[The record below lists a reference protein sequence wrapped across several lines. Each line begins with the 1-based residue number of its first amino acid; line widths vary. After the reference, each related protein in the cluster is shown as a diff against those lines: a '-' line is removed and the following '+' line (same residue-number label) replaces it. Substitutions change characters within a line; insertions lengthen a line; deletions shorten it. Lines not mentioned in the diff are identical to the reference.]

1 MMRRPIRPSLLV
13 SLGVVLAA
21 GATPLAAQQ
30 RVEVSTRRATRATSE
45 SSAARQLRALER
57 RADSLAYLYNEADE
71 LSVAERRRVGE
82 MLDRT
87 VEQIETLSARL
98 ASIEAGE
105 AAGGTMRVRL
115 APMTGSQ
122 SRTFMQKALTEAKGV
137 MPRGWIGIVVS
148 GPAREPRVENG
159 ELIVRYLAHP
169 AIVSVEPSSPAERA
183 GLLPTDTLVAY
194 DGKDVRD
201 TDIAITRLLEPNKR
215 VMVRIRRDGQTMD
228 IPVRIANAPT
238 RISWR
243 REMSVEVAP
252 PAIPLPS
259 VAFPRAPIAAG
270 APMPASPAR
279 PSVPASAFA
288 PTVEVETPMPR
299 VFFGFGGVAGVAGA
313 QLVPVTEGLGRTL
326 GVRNGVLVTN
336 APHGSP
342 AYQSG
347 LRDGDVI
354 IRVSGVLIRTV
365 TDLRD
370 RVAAAANNGEHAV
383 SVDFVRGKRT
393 RKGSLRW

>member
-1 MMRRPIRPSLLV
+1 MMLHPIRPSLLV
-13 SLGVVLAA
+13 SLGVALAA
-21 GATPLAAQQ
+21 VALPLGAQQ
-30 RVEVSTRRATRATSE
+30 QVDVTTRRAAR
-45 SSAARQLRALER
+45 SSASAASAAEQQLRALER
-57 RADSLAYLYNEADE
+57 RADSLSWLYNEADE

-98 ASIEAGE
+98 AMMDRAD
-105 AAGGTMRVRL
+105 AAGGVRVRL
-115 APMTGSQ
+115 APLTGSQ
-122 SRTFMQKALTEAKGV
+122 AQTFMRRALAESKAV

-201 TDIAITRLLEPNKR
+201 SDIAITRLLEPNKR
-215 VMVRIRRDGQTMD
+215 VMVRIRRDGRTLD
-228 IPVRIANAPT
+228 VPVRIADAPS
-238 RISWR
+238 RIAWR
-243 REMSVEVAP
+243 REMTVEVAP
-252 PAIPLPS
+252 PAPLPS
-259 VAFPRAPIAAG
+259 VAFPRSPMAAP
-270 APMPASPAR
+270 APMPSASLPATA
-279 PSVPASAFA
+279 PAPPA
-288 PTVEVETPMPR
+288 PADVPMPR
-299 VFFGFGGVAGVAGA
+299 VLFGFGSVSGVAGA
-313 QLVPVTEGLGRTL
+313 QLVAVTEGLGRTL

-336 APHGSP
+336 APVGSP

-354 IRVSGVLIRTV
+354 IRASGALIRTV
-365 TDLRD
+365 ADLRG
-370 RVAAAANNGEHAV
+370 RVAAAANNGEHVVAV
-383 SVDFVRGKRT
+383 EFVRGKRA
-393 RKGSLRW
+393 RKGTLRW

>member
-1 MMRRPIRPSLLV
+1 MMLHPTRPSLLV
-13 SLGVVLAA
+13 SLGVALAA
-21 GATPLAAQQ
+21 GAVPRAAQ
-30 RVEVSTRRATRATSE
+30 RVDVTTRRAARA
-45 SSAARQLRALER
+45 SAASAAEQQLRTLER
-57 RADSLAYLYNEADE
+57 RADSLAWIYNEADE

-98 ASIEAGE
+98 ATMDGADA
-105 AAGGTMRVRL
+105 AAGVRVRL
-115 APMTGSQ
+115 APMSGSQ
-122 SRTFMQKALTEAKGV
+122 AQTFMRKALAESKAV

-201 TDIAITRLLEPNKR
+201 SDIAITRLLEPNKR
-215 VMVRIRRDGQTMD
+215 VMVRIRRDGRTLD
-228 IPVRIANAPT
+228 VPVQIADAPNRIA
-238 RISWR
+238 WR
-243 REMSVEVAP
+243 REMTVEVAP
-252 PAIPLPS
+252 PVPLPS
-259 VAFPRAPIAAG
+259 VAFPRSPMAAL
-270 APMPASPAR
+270 APMPPAAASASFPA
-279 PSVPASAFA
+279 PAPVPAPPA
-288 PTVEVETPMPR
+288 TPMPR
-299 VFFGFGGVAGVAGA
+299 VLFGFGSVSGVAGA

-336 APHGSP
+336 APAGSP

-354 IRVSGVLIRTV
+354 IRASGTLIRTV
-365 TDLRD
+365 ADLRE

-383 SVDFVRGKRT
+383 SVDFVRGRRA

>member
-1 MMRRPIRPSLLV
+1 MRPSLLV
-13 SLGVVLAA
+13 SLGVTLAA
-21 GATPLAAQQ
+21 GALPLGAQQ
-30 RVEVSTRRATRATSE
+30 RVDVTTRRATR
-45 SSAARQLRALER
+45 SAAAASAAEQQLRTLER
-57 RADSLAYLYNEADE
+57 RADSLAWLYNEADE

-98 ASIEAGE
+98 ATMDGVD
-105 AAGGTMRVRL
+105 AAGGVRVRL

-122 SRTFMQKALTEAKGV
+122 AQTFMRKALAESKAV

-201 TDIAITRLLEPNKR
+201 SDIAITRLLEPNKR
-215 VMVRIRRDGQTMD
+215 VMVRIRRDGRTLD
-228 IPVRIANAPT
+228 VPVQIADAPNRIA
-238 RISWR
+238 WR
-243 REMSVEVAP
+243 REMTVEVAP
-252 PAIPLPS
+252 PSVPLPS
-259 VAFPRAPIAAG
+259 VTFPRSPTAAV
-270 APMPASPAR
+270 APMPPAL
-279 PSVPASAFA
+279 VPAPALA
-288 PTVEVETPMPR
+288 PPAAAAPMPR
-299 VFFGFGGVAGVAGA
+299 VLFGFGSVSGVAGA

-336 APHGSP
+336 APVGSP
-342 AYQSG
+342 AHQSG

-354 IRVSGVLIRTV
+354 IRASGTLIRTV
-365 TDLRD
+365 ADLRG

-383 SVDFVRGKRT
+383 AVEFVRGRKT

>member
-1 MMRRPIRPSLLV
+1 MMLHPMRPSLLV
-13 SLGVVLAA
+13 SLGVTLAA
-21 GATPLAAQQ
+21 GALPLGAQQ
-30 RVEVSTRRATRATSE
+30 RVDVTTRRATR
-45 SSAARQLRALER
+45 SAAAASAAEQQLRTLER
-57 RADSLAYLYNEADE
+57 RADSLAWLYNEADE

-98 ASIEAGE
+98 ATMDGVD
-105 AAGGTMRVRL
+105 AAGGVRVRL

-122 SRTFMQKALTEAKGV
+122 AQTFMRKALAESKAV

-201 TDIAITRLLEPNKR
+201 SDIAITRLLEPNKR
-215 VMVRIRRDGQTMD
+215 VMVRIRRDGRTLD
-228 IPVRIANAPT
+228 VPVQIADAPNRIA
-238 RISWR
+238 WR
-243 REMSVEVAP
+243 REMTVEVAP
-252 PAIPLPS
+252 PSVPLPS
-259 VAFPRAPIAAG
+259 VTFPRSPTAAV
-270 APMPASPAR
+270 APMPPAL
-279 PSVPASAFA
+279 VPAPALA
-288 PTVEVETPMPR
+288 PPAAAAPMPR
-299 VFFGFGGVAGVAGA
+299 VLFGFGSVSGVAGA

-336 APHGSP
+336 APVGSP
-342 AYQSG
+342 AHQSG

-354 IRVSGVLIRTV
+354 IRASGTLIRTV
-365 TDLRD
+365 ADLRG

-383 SVDFVRGKRT
+383 AVEFVRGRKT

>member
-1 MMRRPIRPSLLV
+1 MMLHPIRPSLLV
-13 SLGVVLAA
+13 SLGVALTA
-21 GATPLAAQQ
+21 GALPLGAQQ
-30 RVEVSTRRATRATSE
+30 RTEVTTRRTTRSATTANATE
-45 SSAARQLRALER
+45 QQLRALER
-57 RADSLAYLYNEADE
+57 RADSLSWLYNEADE

-87 VEQIETLSARL
+87 VEQIEALSARL
-98 ASIEAGE
+98 ATMEGPD
-105 AAGGTMRVRL
+105 AAGGVRVRL

-122 SRTFMQKALTEAKGV
+122 AQTFMRKALAESKAV

-201 TDIAITRLLEPNKR
+201 SDIAITRLLEPNKR
-215 VMVRIRRDGQTMD
+215 VMVRIRRDGRTLD
-228 IPVRIANAPT
+228 VPVQIADAPNRIA
-238 RISWR
+238 WR
-243 REMSVEVAP
+243 REMTVEVAP
-252 PAIPLPS
+252 PVPLPS
-259 VAFPRAPIAAG
+259 VAFPRSPMAAL
-270 APMPASPAR
+270 APMPPAAMPASVPSPA
-279 PSVPASAFA
+279 PVPPPPA
-288 PTVEVETPMPR
+288 TPMPR
-299 VFFGFGGVAGVAGA
+299 VLFGFGSVSGVAGA

-336 APHGSP
+336 APEGSP

-354 IRVSGVLIRTV
+354 IRASGALIRTV
-365 TDLRD
+365 ADLRE
-370 RVAAAANNGEHAV
+370 RVSAAANNGEHAV
-383 SVDFVRGKRT
+383 AVDFVRGKRT
-393 RKGSLRW
+393 RRGKLRW

>member
-1 MMRRPIRPSLLV
+1 MMLHAFRPSLLA
-13 SLGVVLAA
+13 SLGVVLVA
-21 GATPLAAQQ
+21 GAAPLAAQQ
-30 RVEVSTRRATRATSE
+30 RAEVTTRRAPRA
-45 SSAARQLRALER
+45 SSASVAERQLRALER

-87 VEQIETLSARL
+87 VEQIESLSTRL
-98 ASIEAGE
+98 AMMDAGDGM
-105 AAGGTMRVRL
+105 GGTVRVRL

-122 SRTFMQKALTEAKGV
+122 AQTFMRKALAEAKGV

-159 ELIVRYLAHP
+159 DLIVRYLAHP

-183 GLLPTDTLVAY
+183 GLLRNDTLVAY
-194 DGKDVRD
+194 DGMDVRD

-215 VMVRIRRDGQTMD
+215 VMVRVRRDGQTLD
-228 IPVRIANAPT
+228 VPVRIADAPS
-238 RISWR
+238 RIAWR

-252 PAIPLPS
+252 PPMALPS
-259 VAFPRAPIAAG
+259 VAFPRTPMAAPL
-270 APMPASPAR
+270 PPA
-279 PSVPASAFA
+279 ASAPVAAMA
-288 PTVEVETPMPR
+288 PEAPVPTPMPR
-299 VFFGFGGVAGVAGA
+299 VLFGFSSVSGVAGA
-313 QLVPVTEGLGRTL
+313 QLVPITEGLGRTL

-336 APHGSP
+336 APVGSP

-354 IRVSGVLIRTV
+354 IRVSGALIRSV
-365 TDLRD
+365 ADLRE

-383 SVDFVRGKRT
+383 AVDFVRGKRT
-393 RKGSLRW
+393 RKGNLRW

>member
-1 MMRRPIRPSLLV
+1 MMRHPIRPSLLV
-13 SLGVVLAA
+13 SLGIALAA
-21 GATPLAAQQ
+21 GALPLGAQ
-30 RVEVSTRRATRATSE
+30 RVEVTTRRATRSTG
-45 SSAARQLRALER
+45 SAASAAEQQLRALER
-57 RADSLAYLYNEADE
+57 RADSLSWLYNEADE

-98 ASIEAGE
+98 ATMDAAD
-105 AAGGTMRVRL
+105 AAGGVRVRL
-115 APMTGSQ
+115 SPSTGSQ
-122 SRTFMQKALTEAKGV
+122 AQTFMRKALAESKAV

-201 TDIAITRLLEPNKR
+201 SDIAITRLLEPNKR
-215 VMVRIRRDGQTMD
+215 VMVRIRREGRTLDV
-228 IPVRIANAPT
+228 PVRIANAPS
-238 RISWR
+238 RIAWR
-243 REMSVEVAP
+243 REMTVEVAP
-252 PAIPLPS
+252 AAPLPS
-259 VAFPRAPIAAG
+259 VAFPRSPLAAL
-270 APMPASPAR
+270 APMPPMSAPA
-279 PSVPASAFA
+279 PALAPTPPASA
-288 PTVEVETPMPR
+288 PMPR
-299 VFFGFGGVAGVAGA
+299 VLFGFGSVSGVAGA
-313 QLVPVTEGLGRTL
+313 QLVAVTEGLGRTL

-336 APHGSP
+336 APVGSP

-354 IRVSGVLIRTV
+354 VRASGVPIRTV
-365 TDLRD
+365 ADLRE
-370 RVAAAANNGEHAV
+370 RVASAANNGEHSVAV
-383 SVDFVRGKRT
+383 EFVRGKRA
-393 RKGSLRW
+393 RKGTLRW

>member
-1 MMRRPIRPSLLV
+1 MMLHPIRPSLLV
-13 SLGVVLAA
+13 SLGVALAA
-21 GATPLAAQQ
+21 GALPVGAQQ
-30 RVEVSTRRATRATSE
+30 RVDVSTRRAVR
-45 SSAARQLRALER
+45 SSASGAGAAELQLRALER
-57 RADSLAYLYNEADE
+57 RADSLSWLYNEADE
-71 LSVAERRRVGE
+71 LSVAERRRVGQ

-98 ASIEAGE
+98 ATMDGADAGS
-105 AAGGTMRVRL
+105 GGVRMRL
-115 APMTGSQ
+115 APATGSQ
-122 SRTFMQKALTEAKGV
+122 AQTFMRRALAESKAV

-159 ELIVRYLAHP
+159 ELIVRYLTHP

-194 DGKDVRD
+194 DGHDVRD

-215 VMVRIRRDGQTMD
+215 VMIRIRRDGRTLD
-228 IPVRIANAPT
+228 VPVRIADAPS
-238 RISWR
+238 RIALR

-252 PAIPLPS
+252 PAPLPT
-259 VAFPRAPIAAG
+259 VAFPRSPMAPP
-270 APMPASPAR
+270 APMPSALPPAAAL
-279 PSVPASAFA
+279 VPTQPAEA
-288 PTVEVETPMPR
+288 PMPR
-299 VFFGFGGVAGVAGA
+299 VMFGFGSMSGVAGA
-313 QLVPVTEGLGRTL
+313 QLVAVTEGLGRTL

-336 APHGSP
+336 APVGSP

-354 IRVSGVLIRTV
+354 MRASGMLIRTV
-365 TDLRD
+365 GDLRE

-383 SVDFVRGKRT
+383 AVEFVRGKRT

>member
-1 MMRRPIRPSLLV
+1 MMRHPIRPSLLV
-13 SLGVVLAA
+13 SLGIALAA
-21 GATPLAAQQ
+21 GALPLGAQQ
-30 RVEVSTRRATRATSE
+30 QVDVTTRRAARGTAAAASATE
-45 SSAARQLRALER
+45 QQLRALER
-57 RADSLAYLYNEADE
+57 RADSLSWLYSEADE
-71 LSVAERRRVGE
+71 LTVAERRRVGE

-87 VEQIETLSARL
+87 VEQIEALSARL
-98 ASIEAGE
+98 ATMDGAD
-105 AAGGTMRVRL
+105 AAGGGVRMRL

-122 SRTFMQKALTEAKGV
+122 AQTFMRRALAESKAV

-201 TDIAITRLLEPNKR
+201 SDIAITRLLEPNKR
-215 VMVRIRRDGQTMD
+215 VMVRIRRDGRTLD
-228 IPVRIANAPT
+228 VPVRIADAPS
-238 RISWR
+238 RIAWR
-243 REMSVEVAP
+243 REMTVEVAP
-252 PAIPLPS
+252 PVPLPS
-259 VAFPRAPIAAG
+259 VAFPRSPMAAPAPVTAPSLAA
-270 APMPASPAR
+270 PAL
-279 PSVPASAFA
+279 A
-288 PTVEVETPMPR
+288 PTPPATPMPR
-299 VFFGFGGVAGVAGA
+299 VLFGFGSVSGVAGA
-313 QLVPVTEGLGRTL
+313 QLVAVTEGLGRTL

-336 APHGSP
+336 APTGSP

-354 IRVSGVLIRTV
+354 IRASGALIRTV
-365 TDLRD
+365 ADLRE

-383 SVDFVRGKRT
+383 TVDFVRGRRT

>member
-1 MMRRPIRPSLLV
+1 MMLHPMRPSLLV
-13 SLGVVLAA
+13 SLGVTLAA
-21 GATPLAAQQ
+21 GALPLGAQQ
-30 RVEVSTRRATRATSE
+30 RVDVTTRRATR
-45 SSAARQLRALER
+45 SAAAASAAEQQLRTLER
-57 RADSLAYLYNEADE
+57 RADSLAWLYNEADE

-98 ASIEAGE
+98 ATMDGVD
-105 AAGGTMRVRL
+105 AAGGVRVRL

-122 SRTFMQKALTEAKGV
+122 AQTFMRKALAESKAV

-201 TDIAITRLLEPNKR
+201 SDIAITRLLEPNKR
-215 VMVRIRRDGQTMD
+215 VMVRIRRDGRTLD
-228 IPVRIANAPT
+228 VPVQIADAPNRIA
-238 RISWR
+238 WR
-243 REMSVEVAP
+243 REMTVEVAP
-252 PAIPLPS
+252 PSVPLPS
-259 VAFPRAPIAAG
+259 VTFPRSPTAAV
-270 APMPASPAR
+270 APMPPAL
-279 PSVPASAFA
+279 VPAPALA
-288 PTVEVETPMPR
+288 PPPAAAPMPR
-299 VFFGFGGVAGVAGA
+299 VLFGFGSVSGVAGA

-336 APHGSP
+336 APVGSP

-354 IRVSGVLIRTV
+354 IRASGTLIRTV
-365 TDLRD
+365 ADLRG

-383 SVDFVRGKRT
+383 AVEFVRGRKT

>member
-1 MMRRPIRPSLLV
+1 MMLHPMRPSLLV

-21 GATPLAAQQ
+21 GALPAGAQQ
-30 RVEVSTRRATRATSE
+30 QVEVTTRRATRTSGATTAR
-45 SSAARQLRALER
+45 AAEQQLRTLQR
-57 RADSLAYLYNEADE
+57 RADSLAWLYNEADE

-98 ASIEAGE
+98 ATMDGAEAG
-105 AAGGTMRVRL
+105 GGVRMRL
-115 APMTGSQ
+115 APTTGSQ
-122 SRTFMQKALTEAKGV
+122 AQTFMRKALAESKAV

-201 TDIAITRLLEPNKR
+201 SDIAITRLLEPNKR
-215 VMVRIRRDGQTMD
+215 VMVRIRRDGRTLE
-228 IPVRIANAPT
+228 IPVRIADAPS
-238 RISWR
+238 RIAWR
-243 REMSVEVAP
+243 REMTVEVAP
-252 PAIPLPS
+252 PAPLPS
-259 VAFPRAPIAAG
+259 VAFPRS
-270 APMPASPAR
+270 PMASPA
-279 PSVPASAFA
+279 PTPSASVPVPALA
-288 PTVEVETPMPR
+288 PTPPADVPMPR
-299 VFFGFGGVAGVAGA
+299 VMFGFGSVSGVAGA
-313 QLVPVTEGLGRTL
+313 QLVAVTEGLGRTL

-336 APHGSP
+336 APVGSP

-354 IRVSGVLIRTV
+354 VRASGALIRTV
-365 TDLRD
+365 TDLRQ

-383 SVDFVRGKRT
+383 AVDFVRGKRV